1 MGFRVGLCSCCNIVL
16 GFGFTL
22 GTSWVLIGCRT
33 SRGGLVMISVAARF
47 AGVLW
52 FLIASELWVGAI

>member
-22 GTSWVLIGCRT
+22 GMSWVLIGCRT

-47 AGVLW
+47 AGVYG
-52 FLIASELWVGAI
+52 S